1 MRRLLHSLLS
11 RVFSTAP
18 IYNLVREQVAIFA
31 RMGLER
37 EQALNLLQEVSCK
50 VALRENFS
58 KSGMSSEHLV
68 LFASMA
74 ARGEKFKRI
83 LEIGTFQGI
92 TTTFLGYLF
101 PNSEIDT
108 IDLSHEDVR
117 RNDVYSYGLKNYD
130 IKEQTPSNTNFLT
143 LNSLRL
149 LSISSSYD
157 LVWVDG
163 NHLSPY
169 SISDIVN
176 AVRLVSATGYV
187 VCDDI
192 YLKKPFIDKNADLS
206 SITIL
211 RAMSDADI
219 ISYELILKRL
229 GKRFNNF
236 LAGRK
241 YIAVVRK
248 RT

>member
-1 MRRLLHSLLS
+1 
-11 RVFSTAP
+11 
-18 IYNLVREQVAIFA
+18 VATFA

-37 EQALNLLQEVSCK
+37 DKALNLLQAVSVGVELK
-50 VALRENFS
+50 ENLNEN
-58 KSGMSSEHLV
+58 GMSSEHLV

-74 ARGEKFKRI
+74 AKEEKVRKI

-108 IDLSHEDVR
+108 LDLSHENVR
-117 RNDVYSYGLKNYD
+117 NKGVYSYGLKNYHF
-130 IKEQTPSNTNFLT
+130 KEHTPSNINFLT

-157 LVWVDG
+157 LIWVDG

-169 SISDIVN
+169 AISDIVN
-176 AVRLVSATGYV
+176 AVRLMSADGYV

-192 YLKKPFIDKNADLS
+192 YLKRPFIEKNVDLS
-206 SITIL
+206 SIAIL
-211 RAMSDADI
+211 RAMADEGI
-219 ISYELILKRL
+219 ITYELILKRL

-236 LAGRK
+236 LSGRK
-241 YIAVVRK
+241 YIAVIRK
-248 RT
+248 CN